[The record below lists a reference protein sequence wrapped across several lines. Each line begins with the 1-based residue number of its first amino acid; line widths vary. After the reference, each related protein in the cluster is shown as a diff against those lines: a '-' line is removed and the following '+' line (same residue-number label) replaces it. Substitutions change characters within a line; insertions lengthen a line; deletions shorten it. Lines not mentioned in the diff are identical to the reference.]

1 MISQRKL
8 IFSYAWSGNIYS
20 VSEEEKRLLYADTH
34 TFKQIIEIDGVSL
47 IEWTATS
54 PKNQSKSQKEFDEW
68 VQNSKKHILIIKV
81 GVFGKLLRW
90 DGSLVERSI
99 TDKTLLRKA
108 LIGRKK

>member
-1 MISQRKL
+1 MLGAETFI
-8 IFSYAWSGNIYS
+8 S

-54 PKNQSKSQKEFDEW
+54 PKNQSKSQKNLTNGFRT
-68 VQNSKKHILIIKV
+68 VKKHILIIKV

-90 DGSLVERSI
+90 DGI
-99 TDKTLLRKA
+99 T
-108 LIGRKK
+108 G